1 MKNTILGMCFV
12 FFIVISMS
20 IIYTIDGRRIK
31 KEETVDSLSSAIES
45 SMQMLVDHKYK
56 IADNEEFIADFTQAL
71 LLQVESDFTVT
82 INILDIDYEK
92 GILSIEVVED
102 YKHPNGSP
110 ATVACVKTVIL
121 EQDIDN
127 SQTEANRQVKI
138 TYWIPGNGT
147 NVIYKEFSIKKG
159 SEIIIPQSPNIEDK
173 IFIQWTL
180 NGSQYILSDS
190 DRNKVKVNE
199 DISLFA
205 EFDWF
210 WIRQKYIKT
219 LKVY

>member
-1 MKNTILGMCFV
+1 MCFI

-20 IIYTIDGRRIK
+20 IIYTIDGRRIR
-31 KEETVDSLSSAIES
+31 KEEAIDSLSSAMES
-45 SMQMLVDHKYK
+45 SMQTLTDHKYK
-56 IADNEEFIADFTQAL
+56 ITDNEELIADFMQAL
-71 LLQVESDFTVT
+71 LIQIESDSTLN
-82 INILDIDYEK
+82 INILGVDYEK
-92 GILSIEVVED
+92 GMLSIEVIEH
-102 YKHPNGSP
+102 YKQPNGRP
-110 ATVACVKTVIL
+110 GTVACVKTVIL

-205 EFDWF
+205 EFN
-210 WIRQKYIKT
+210 
-219 LKVY
+219 